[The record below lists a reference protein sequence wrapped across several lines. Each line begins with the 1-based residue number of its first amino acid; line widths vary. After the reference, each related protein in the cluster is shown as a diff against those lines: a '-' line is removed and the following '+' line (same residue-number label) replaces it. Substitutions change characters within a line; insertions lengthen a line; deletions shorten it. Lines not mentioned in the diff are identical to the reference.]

1 MIVFFKRKKRYEF
14 ADRNSESQ
22 REREEGLS
30 MMWPTVQ
37 DSNGVTAEF
46 TNFFVIFLS
55 VFQVVFTEHVS
66 LFFLNKCTISDRPI
80 WASTTGTQEMFVD
93 FFLFSFFFFFF

>member
-1 MIVFFKRKKRYEF
+1 MSLQTETLRARE
-14 ADRNSESQ
+14 

-30 MMWPTVQ
+30 MMWPTVL
-37 DSNGVTAEF
+37 DSDGITAEF
-46 TNFFVIFLS
+46 TYFSVIFLS

-66 LFFLNKCTISDRPI
+66 LCLSKQICTISDRPI

-93 FFLFSFFFFFF
+93 FFLFSIFFFFFK